1 MTSPT
6 GSWDLSRF
14 HDLMA
19 RATDER
25 ARLRRAADR
34 AHAHLPLPFLQQR
47 AHFTT
52 PASNLEMATKAV
64 ERGFDATPR
73 ILEKLGITLPMLGET
88 LGVETRLIEEVL
100 GGESHAPL
108 VMIDGED
115 AQALRDDVVQLGRE
129 NAIRVFRE
137 AKWGRTLRFYR
148 PSGLGLDYCI
158 EDLVIV
164 LSEAGRD
171 RDPAHYPIEGIIWP
185 KAEHPD
191 ELRWVADLLS
201 GIEEK
206 LGLEH
211 GQIRM
216 QFLVESGYGLWHLP
230 QLVEA
235 CTDRLAGL
243 IFGIADYAADIQLPH
258 IINDHPVCDMARGLI
273 VNLAGAVGVP
283 AIDNMTVNYPVADRS
298 KSPDENRAHVLARIK
313 ECYDDA
319 RHGQA
324 LGMDGKWVGHPVQLF
339 AVMLAYHAALPQE
352 EVDAEVR
359 KIAAYVEAVDA
370 SVGATIIEGVMSDR
384 ATDRHARKK
393 LRKAVALG
401 RLSPERAQALG
412 IVTPDEVAAL
422 ERHAQLDAVGE

>member
-1 MTSPT
+1 MASPS
-6 GSWDLSRF
+6 GNWDLSRF
-14 HDLMA
+14 QDLVA
-19 RATDER
+19 RATEER
-25 ARLRRAADR
+25 GRLRRAAEA
-34 AHAHLPLPFLQQR
+34 AHAKLPLQFLQQR

-52 PASNLEMATKAV
+52 PASNLEMVTKAV

-73 ILEKLGITLPMLGET
+73 ILDKLGITLPMLGDR
-88 LGVETRLIEEVL
+88 LGVSTAMIEEVL
-100 GGESHAPL
+100 ASESHAPL
-108 VMIDGED
+108 VMVDGED
-115 AQALRDDVVQLGRE
+115 AQALRDDVVARGRE
-129 NAIRVFRE
+129 NAVRVFRE

-171 RDPAHYPIEGIIWP
+171 RDPAHFPVEGIIWP

-191 ELRWVADLLS
+191 ELRWVGDLLS

-206 LGLEH
+206 LGLVH
-211 GQIRM
+211 GQIRL

-283 AIDNMTVNYPVADRS
+283 AIDNMTVNYPVAERS
-298 KSPDENRAHVLARIK
+298 KTPDENREYVLDRIK

-339 AVMLAYHAALPQE
+339 AVMLAYHVATPQA

-370 SVGATIIEGVMSDR
+370 ELGATIIEGVMSDR

-401 RLSPERAQALG
+401 LLAPERALALG
-412 IVTPDEVAAL
+412 IVTQDELSAL
-422 ERHAQLDAVGE
+422 ARHAELDVVGA

>member
-1 MTSPT
+1 MASPN
-6 GSWDLSRF
+6 GDWDLSRF
-14 HDLMA
+14 QELIA
-19 RATDER
+19 RATEER
-25 ARLRRAADR
+25 GRLRRAAEA
-34 AHAHLPLPFLQQR
+34 AHANLPLQFLQQR

-52 PASNLEMATKAV
+52 PASNLEMVTKAV

-73 ILEKLGITLPMLGET
+73 ILDKLGITLPMLGDR
-88 LGVETRLIEEVL
+88 LGVSTAMIEEVL
-100 GGESHAPL
+100 ASESHAPL
-108 VMIDGED
+108 VMVDGED
-115 AQALRDDVVQLGRE
+115 AQALRDDVVARGRE
-129 NAIRVFRE
+129 NAVRVFRE

-171 RDPAHYPIEGIIWP
+171 RDPAHFPVEGIIWP

-191 ELRWVADLLS
+191 ELRWVCDLLS

-206 LGLEH
+206 LGLTH
-211 GQIRM
+211 GQIRL

-235 CTDRLAGL
+235 CTERLAGL

-283 AIDNMTVNYPVADRS
+283 AIDNMTVNYPVAERS
-298 KSPDENRAHVLARIK
+298 KTPDENREYVLDRIK

-339 AVMLAYHAALPQE
+339 AVMLAYHAAMPQS

-370 SVGATIIEGVMSDR
+370 ELGATIIEGVMSDR

-401 RLSPERAQALG
+401 LLAPDRALALG
-412 IVTPDEVAAL
+412 IVTHDEIAAMA
-422 ERHAQLDAVGE
+422 RHAELDVVGV

>member
-1 MTSPT
+1 MGSP
-6 GSWDLSRF
+6 GGEWDLSRF
-14 HDLMA
+14 DDLMT

-25 ARLRRAADR
+25 SRLRRVAEAA
-34 AHAHLPLPFLQQR
+34 HVKLPLPFLQQR

-73 ILEKLGITLPMLGET
+73 ILEKLGITIPMLGER
-88 LGVETRLIEEVL
+88 LGVSESVIEEVL

-115 AQALRDDVVQLGRE
+115 AQALRDDVVVRGRQ

-171 RDPAHYPIEGIIWP
+171 RDPAHFPIEGIIWP

-191 ELRWVADLLS
+191 ELRWVGDLLS
-201 GIEEK
+201 GIEDK
-206 LGLEH
+206 LGLVH

-230 QLVEA
+230 QLVAA

-283 AIDNMTVNYPVADRS
+283 AIDNMTVNYPVPERG
-298 KSPDENRAHVLARIK
+298 KTPDENREHVLDRIK

-339 AVMLAYHAALPQE
+339 AVMLAYHAALPQA

-370 SVGATIIEGVMSDR
+370 ELGATIIEGVMSDR

-401 RLSPERAQALG
+401 RLAPERALALG
-412 IVTPDEVAAL
+412 IVTADEVAAL
-422 ERHAQLDAVGE
+422 ARHAELDVVEA